1 MDNVDIKIR
10 DIIFSL
16 TCAQDNSLVNII
28 KDKLNNCGVLD
39 VDEQVALDNFNNLCS
54 ELNSIP
60 TSGTLVSSDN
70 LYQTANTIRPESLE
84 DMTKLF
90 INKKMKIKLGTVLT
104 NSTMELGKPGA
115 NIEAIIE
122 KVSNALVVYNPKD
135 VEEDKI
141 NTTDLESM
149 KSKLHEVKEEIKGIK
164 FGIDVVDQIYPGVTP
179 GSYNI
184 IAGYTGSFKTTIA
197 LNMCYIG
204 MQTGYNSLYISLE
217 INKEDVMLNL
227 LSLHSY
233 NMGEPVKRSDMT
245 KLRYTDPDK
254 FDRILESLYALPGK
268 IEIYDESDIERYSTT
283 VFGDIIRKTDK
294 MFHDKHNSKL
304 DHVVLDHAQLL
315 KFDTQVKTNDAY
327 MVLNVYASYFRQQAA
342 KNGYAVTLV
351 SQTSRNGYEYA
362 CKHGGQ
368 YLLTGLAEGN
378 ELERG
383 ATFVLAAFINDGLKA
398 SGQLQ
403 VQILK
408 NRYGETMLEPQL
420 TNIKPEYY
428 VVGNGYN
435 KTPQQVESVFD
446 TNGNFTNPFEVTEEI
461 NLDSLLGGM

>member
-16 TCAQDNSLVNII
+16 TCAQDNSLVSII

-90 INKKMKIKLGTVLT
+90 INKKMRIKLGTVLT

-315 KFDTQVKTNDAY
+315 KYNSDNKNRDPYQ
-327 MVLNVYASYFRQQAA
+327 VLNQWTDFFRKFASRD
-342 KNGYAVTLV
+342 GYAVMLV
-351 SQTSRNGYEYA
+351 SQTSRGGYEYA
-362 CKHGGQ
+362 TKHGGQ

-383 ATFVLAAFINDGLKA
+383 ATCVISLYSNEESKA
-398 SGQLQ
+398 SGEVSVQ
-403 VQILK
+403 VLK
-408 NRYGETMLEPQL
+408 NRYGPVMLEPQ
-420 TNIKPEYY
+420 TTTVKPEYY
-428 VVGNGYN
+428 LVGNGYN
-435 KTPQQVESVFD
+435 ASAQQVDAIFEDGEMPS
-446 TNGNFTNPFEVTEEI
+446 NPFENQDVE
-461 NLDSLLGGM
+461 NLDNLLGGM

>member
-1 MDNVDIKIR
+1 
-10 DIIFSL
+10 
-16 TCAQDNSLVNII
+16 
-28 KDKLNNCGVLD
+28 
-39 VDEQVALDNFNNLCS
+39 
-54 ELNSIP
+54 
-60 TSGTLVSSDN
+60 
-70 LYQTANTIRPESLE
+70 
-84 DMTKLF
+84 
-90 INKKMKIKLGTVLT
+90 
-104 NSTMELGKPGA
+104 
-115 NIEAIIE
+115 
-122 KVSNALVVYNPKD
+122 
-135 VEEDKI
+135 
-141 NTTDLESM
+141 
-149 KSKLHEVKEEIKGIK
+149 
-164 FGIDVVDQIYPGVTP
+164 
-179 GSYNI
+179 
-184 IAGYTGSFKTTIA
+184 
-197 LNMCYIG
+197 
-204 MQTGYNSLYISLE
+204 MQTGYNSLYFSLE